1 MPAQAVERGLSLLI
15 GEKLMIVK
23 HLKEDGLRKL
33 IDSISGSGARAVA
46 PVRNESGMV
55 LYQEVSAAGADLA
68 FDEMIGRY
76 SPKDAFFPQHE
87 TILRYTLEGKDVR
100 VEPETPEIK
109 ETVLIGIRPC
119 DAAAMISLN
128 KVFTWDYVDNLFTER
143 RKAATIVTIACN
155 EADESCFCT
164 SVGFAPDG
172 REGSDLLLKKMKG
185 GGYLVEVLTK
195 EGEALA
201 AKHNAFFA
209 EGKAGADI
217 EPIAEPEKL
226 DIKVEKIKDWLDEKE
241 NWDHRLWEDMAAK
254 CVGCGGCTFVCPT
267 CHCFDIVDEPYGD
280 QGKRVKNWD
289 GCQFDHF
296 TLHAS
301 GHNPR
306 EHQPQRWRNRFS
318 CKFKIYPDRFEKKG
332 CVGCGRCIRVCP
344 VNVDIT
350 EAMTEITRMAGK

>member
-1 MPAQAVERGLSLLI
+1 MTL
-15 GEKLMIVK
+15 KL
-23 HLKEDGLRKL
+23 LKEDGLKKL
-33 IDSISGSGARAVA
+33 VEAMNKAETRVVG
-46 PVRNESGMV
+46 PKKNEAGMV
-55 LYQEVSAAGADLA
+55 IYDEVSEESQLEL
-68 FDEMIGRY
+68 DEIIGRY

-87 TILRYTLEGKDVR
+87 TVMRYKLEGKNVH
-100 VEPETPEIK
+100 VEPEKPKIR
-109 ETVLIGIRPC
+109 ETVLLGVRPC
-119 DAAAMISLN
+119 DAAAVISLN
-128 KVFTWDYVDNLFTER
+128 SVFTWDYIDNLFTER
-143 RKAATIVTIACN
+143 KKKVTIISVACN
-155 EADESCFCT
+155 KADESCFCT

-172 REGSDLLLKKMKG
+172 REGSDILLKKTKD
-185 GGYLVEVLTK
+185 GGYLAEIITE
-195 EGEALA
+195 EGEALV
-201 AKHNAFFA
+201 AKYNDIFA
-209 EGKAGADI
+209 DGNDKVEI
-217 EPIAEPEKL
+217 EPIAEVTDL
-226 DIKVEKIKDWLDEKE
+226 GISVDKIKAWLDDPKNFE
-241 NWDHRLWEDMAAK
+241 HRVWEDMAAK

-350 EAMTEITRMAGK
+350 EAMMEISEMSV

>member
-1 MPAQAVERGLSLLI
+1 MTL
-15 GEKLMIVK
+15 KL
-23 HLKEDGLRKL
+23 LKEDGLKKL
-33 IDSISGSGARAVA
+33 VDAMNAAETRVVG
-46 PVRNESGMV
+46 PKRNEAGMV
-55 LYQEVSAAGADLA
+55 IYDEVS
-68 FDEMIGRY
+68 DETQLELDEVIGRY

-87 TILRYTLEGKDVR
+87 TVMRYKLDGKEVH
-100 VEPETPEIK
+100 VKPEKPKIR
-109 ETVLIGIRPC
+109 ETVLLGVRPC
-119 DAAAMISLN
+119 DAAAVISLN
-128 KVFTWDYVDNLFTER
+128 SVFTWDYIDNLFTER
-143 RKAATIVTIACN
+143 KKKVTIISVACN
-155 EADESCFCT
+155 KADESCFCT

-172 REGSDLLLKKMKG
+172 TDGSDILLKKTQN
-185 GGYLVEVLTK
+185 GGYLAEILTA
-195 EGEALA
+195 EGEALV
-201 AKHNAFFA
+201 AKYSDIFA
-209 EGKAGADI
+209 DGNDKVEI
-217 EPIAEPEKL
+217 EPIAEVADL
-226 DIKVEKIKDWLDEKE
+226 GVNIDRIKAWLDDKKNFEHRV
-241 NWDHRLWEDMAAK
+241 WDDLAAK

-350 EAMTEITRMAGK
+350 EAMMEISGMSV

>member
-1 MPAQAVERGLSLLI
+1 MSVKLLKEEGLAGFVERLR
-15 GEKLMIVK
+15 EK
-23 HLKEDGLRKL
+23 
-33 IDSISGSGARAVA
+33 SIS
-46 PVRNESGMV
+46 VRGPRRNDAGMV
-55 LYQEVSAAGADLA
+55 VYEEVTGAGEL
-68 FDEMIGRY
+68 ELEEVIGRY

-87 TILRYTLEGKDVR
+87 TILRYRQEGNKVDVK
-100 VEPETPEIK
+100 PEVPEIK
-109 ETVLIGIRPC
+109 ETVLLGVRPC

-128 KVFTWDYVDNLFTER
+128 KVFTWDYIDNLFTER
-143 RKAATIVTIACN
+143 KNKAVILSFACN
-155 EADESCFCT
+155 KADESCFCT
-164 SVGFAPDG
+164 SVGCAPDSTT
-172 REGSDLLLKKMKG
+172 GSDILFRKAKK
-185 GGYLVEVLTK
+185 GGYLAEAVTE
-195 EGEALA
+195 EGEKILQDYKDLFTDAGGVESEPVAEVPLMD
-201 AKHNAFFA
+201 AKTD
-209 EGKAGADI
+209 K
-217 EPIAEPEKL
+217 
-226 DIKVEKIKDWLDEKE
+226 IKVWLDDKGNFEHKI
-241 NWDHRLWEDMAAK
+241 WEEMSAK

-318 CKFKIYPDRFEKKG
+318 CKFKIYPDRFEGKG

-350 EAMTEITRMAGK
+350 EAMTDITEMSA

>member
-1 MPAQAVERGLSLLI
+1 MTL
-15 GEKLMIVK
+15 KL
-23 HLKEDGLRKL
+23 LKEDGLKKL
-33 IDSISGSGARAVA
+33 IEALNKADTRVVG
-46 PVRNESGMV
+46 PKRNKAGMV
-55 LYQEVSAAGADLA
+55 TYDDVIDDAELELDEV
-68 FDEMIGRY
+68 IGRY

-87 TILRYTLEGKDVR
+87 TVMRYKLDGRDVH
-100 VEPETPEIK
+100 VKPETPVIK
-109 ETVLIGIRPC
+109 ETVLLGVRPC

-128 KVFTWDYVDNLFTER
+128 KVFTWDYVDTLFTER
-143 RKAATIVTIACN
+143 QKKATIISVACN
-155 EADESCFCT
+155 SADESCFCT

-172 REGSDLLLKKMKG
+172 TEGSDILLKKIKK
-185 GGYLVEVLTK
+185 GGYLAQLITK
-195 EGEALA
+195 EGEAFATTHASLFEDA
-201 AKHNAFFA
+201 PAK
-209 EGKAGADI
+209 ADT
-217 EPIAEPEKL
+217 EDIAVPAKL
-226 DIKVEKIKDWLDEKE
+226 DINIDKIKNWLDDKDKSWE
-241 NWDHRLWEDMAAK
+241 HPLWEQLAAK

-344 VNVDIT
+344 VNLDIT
-350 EAMTEITRMAGK
+350 EAMTEITQIANSK